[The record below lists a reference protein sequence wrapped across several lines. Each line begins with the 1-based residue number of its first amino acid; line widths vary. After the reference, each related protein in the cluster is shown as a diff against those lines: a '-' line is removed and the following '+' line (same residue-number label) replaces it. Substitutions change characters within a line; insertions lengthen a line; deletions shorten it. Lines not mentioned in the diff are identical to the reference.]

1 MTMDAVETT
10 LGTGIDSAC
19 VFGGGNGW
27 GRRIVEA
34 LDGLSAETRIIEK
47 DASHAQ
53 IVQALRQSTL
63 VFIAIPDSAI
73 NPLLLEY
80 GAALGG
86 KILIDCATNK
96 AGFGETLQQL
106 AGSGVSVCSTHP
118 MAASAGALRGQN
130 VLIMPVGAGA
140 DRAESAA
147 SAIYRKLGMHC
158 EPFTFDRH
166 TEAMVILQMLP
177 HLVQRLF
184 IETLGYG
191 LAGQDIGIGDL
202 SRLASANYLLA
213 ELGLGRVAAQRADVS
228 AGIIATGLQ
237 TPFGQDMLTRMRSG
251 LERLQQAGGSRER
264 LGELFEDGVRRLDP
278 DGGWRTQMS
287 DKTEAALIRLGNLR
301 SRALTIDAP
310 NRIGM
315 LRDILTVL
323 ARHGID
329 MTALDSQLLA
339 GDGGAG
345 RVNFDIAISNEQ
357 IPYET
362 LAQELAAIDARFI
375 RFSEH

>member
-1 MTMDAVETT
+1 MNEPLTDAPPLTC
-10 LGTGIDSAC
+10 A

-53 IVQALRQSTL
+53 IVQAIRQSTL

-80 GAALGG
+80 GAMLDG
-86 KILIDCATNK
+86 KVLIDCATNK
-96 AGFGETLQQL
+96 AGFGEILQRI

-147 SAIYRKLGMHC
+147 CAIYRTLGMHC

-237 TPFGQDMLTRMRSG
+237 TPLGQDMLARMRSG
-251 LERLQQAGGSRER
+251 LERLQQAGGSRDR
-264 LGELFEDGVRRLDP
+264 LGELFDDAVRRLDP
-278 DGGWRTQMS
+278 DGGWRMQMS

-339 GDGGAG
+339 GDGGAE

-362 LAQELAAIDARFI
+362 LVQELAAIEARFI
-375 RFSEH
+375 RFRGID